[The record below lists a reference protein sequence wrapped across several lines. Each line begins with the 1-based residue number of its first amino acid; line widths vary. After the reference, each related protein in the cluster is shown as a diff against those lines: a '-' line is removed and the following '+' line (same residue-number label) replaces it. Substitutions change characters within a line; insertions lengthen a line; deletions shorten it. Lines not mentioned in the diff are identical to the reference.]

1 MRKALMM
8 FGAAVF
14 VVFLISV
21 VALKTKRNGSMLP
34 QVYAQ
39 DEEGCSLATLHGRYG
54 FSADGWLL
62 SPFAPF
68 AEAGVSSSDGNG
80 NSAGSYTMNSGGST
94 TTLNFSGT
102 YTVARDCTG
111 STTVTSSDGSVHH
124 LTFVIVDHGKQARA
138 VGTDSGAVYTLASI
152 RQ

>member
-1 MRKALMM
+1 MRRALM

-14 VVFLISV
+14 VVFL
-21 VALKTKRNGSMLP
+21 VAAAASKTKHGGSILP
-34 QVYAQ
+34 KVYAQ

-62 SPFAPF
+62 APFAPF
-68 AEAGVSSSDGNG
+68 AEAGVVSSDGNG
-80 NSAGSYTMNSGGST
+80 NSSGSYTINAGGST

-111 STTVTSSDGSVHH
+111 TTTTTSSDGSVAH
-124 LTFVIVDHGKQARA
+124 LTFVIVDHGKQVRA
-138 VGTDSGAVYTLASI
+138 VGTDSGAVYTLAST